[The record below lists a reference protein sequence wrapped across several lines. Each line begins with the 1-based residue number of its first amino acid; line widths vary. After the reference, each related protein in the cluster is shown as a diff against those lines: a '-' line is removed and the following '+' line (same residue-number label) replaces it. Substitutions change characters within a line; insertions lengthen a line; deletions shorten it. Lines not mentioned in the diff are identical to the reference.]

1 MAFPDLETLNLEAAS
16 QQSWQGEQDL
26 VAAAAAAAAAVLF
39 HKLHLH
45 FLVGQHRL
53 QDQKVFDYIL
63 SLKLFLIDNM
73 VDV

>member
-1 MAFPDLETLNLEAAS
+1 MALVLV
-16 QQSWQGEQDL
+16 L

-45 FLVGQHRL
+45 LLVGQHRL
-53 QDQKVFDYIL
+53 QGQLVSDQKVFDYIL

-73 VDV
+73 VDDKMICH